1 MLALIFTS
9 IFFKIYWGL
18 LNHVIFYIIKYNYIL
33 RQNQWKGSIKLRVK
47 LIFEANQIISN
58 SCKIVKTS
66 NAETHR

>member
-33 RQNQWKGSIKLRVK
+33 RQNQWKSSIKLRVE
-47 LIFEANQIISN
+47 LILAGKQIISN
-58 SCKIVKTS
+58 SCKIVKAS